1 MEQNEETVDRELTG
15 SESETPNES
24 EHPMEALLA
33 EEGLGLRSPQR
44 GEIRTGKIARVTES
58 IVLVDVGAKSE
69 GVIISQELEQLPQ
82 EERDELVVGKEIT
95 VYVVRTAGRD
105 GEILLSLHRA
115 EEEQD
120 WHLAEELL
128 ENQEVFEGE
137 IAGYNK
143 GGLIIKLGRLRGF
156 IPASQVSLSRRR
168 RAQGDTPEKRW
179 GTMVSEPIAAKVIEV
194 DRRRNRLI
202 LSERAAARE
211 AREVLKERLINE
223 LQPGEIRSGYV
234 ISLADFGAF
243 IDIGGADGLVHRSEI
258 SWKRISHPRELL
270 KVGDEVEVK
279 VLSLDPERKRISL
292 SMRELE
298 EDPWSKIISEFQE
311 GQLVEGTITKLTKF
325 GAFASL
331 SETGDLEIE
340 GLIHIS
346 ELSDRRIEHPR
357 EAVEE
362 GQVLTLRIIKLDKER
377 RRIGL
382 SLKRVDSPEY
392 ADADWQAA
400 MQDIAAGDEV
410 AEPEVETTDAEEA
423 PEEPEVEAVA
433 EETPEAE
440 PAAEEAEAEETPAAE
455 PAAEEAPAAEP
466 AGEEAEAE
474 EAPEA
479 EPAAEEAEAEEAPE
493 VEPAAEEAE
502 AEEAPEVE
510 PAAEEAEAEEAPEAE
525 PAAEEAEA
533 EEAPEAEP
541 AAEEAEA
548 EEAPEAEPA
557 AEEAKAE
564 EAPEAE
570 PAAEEAEAEEAPEAE
585 PAAEEA
591 EAEEAPEAEPAAE
604 EAMAE
609 ETPEAEPAA
618 EEAEAEEPAETT
630 EAVGSPPEEAASDES
645 ESVPIK
651 EEPPETE

>member
-1 MEQNEETVDRELTG
+1 MERNEETVDRELSD

-24 EHPMEALLA
+24 EHPMDALLA
-33 EEGLGLRSPQR
+33 EEGFGLRSPQR

-58 IVLVDVGAKSE
+58 VVLVDVGAKS
-69 GVIISQELEQLPQ
+69 
-82 EERDELVVGKEIT
+82 EIT

-128 ENQEVFEGE
+128 EKQEVFEGE
-137 IAGYNK
+137 VAGYNK

-211 AREVLKERLINE
+211 AREVLKERLITE
-223 LQPGEIRSGYV
+223 LKPGEIRSGHV

-298 EDPWSKIISEFQE
+298 EDPWSKIISEFHE

-357 EAVEE
+357 ESVEE

-400 MQDIAAGDEV
+400 MQDIAAGDDV
-410 AEPEVETTDAEEA
+410 AESEVEATDAEEA
-423 PEEPEVEAVA
+423 PEEVEVEAAAEETSEEEPAAEEAEAEETTEAEPAAEEAEAEEAEAEETTEAEPEAEEAEA

-440 PAAEEAEAEETPAAE
+440 PAAEEAEAKEAPEAE
-455 PAAEEAPAAEP
+455 PAAEEVAAEEKPEAEPAAEDAEVEEKPEAEP
-466 AGEEAEAE
+466 AAEDAEAE
-474 EAPEA
+474 ETPEAEPAAEDAEAEEKPEA

-493 VEPAAEEAE
+493 VEPAVEDAE
-502 AEEAPEVE
+502 AEETT
-510 PAAEEAEAEEAPEAE
+510 EAE

-533 EEAPEAEP
+533 EEAPEVEP
-541 AAEEAEA
+541 AVEEAEA
-548 EEAPEAEPA
+548 EEAVE
-557 AEEAKAE
+557 
-564 EAPEAE
+564 
-570 PAAEEAEAEEAPEAE
+570 
-585 PAAEEA
+585 
-591 EAEEAPEAEPAAE
+591 
-604 EAMAE
+604 
-609 ETPEAEPAA
+609 
-618 EEAEAEEPAETT
+618 
-630 EAVGSPPEEAASDES
+630 SPSEEAATDENES
-645 ESVPIK
+645 EPIK

>member
-1 MEQNEETVDRELTG
+1 
-15 SESETPNES
+15 
-24 EHPMEALLA
+24 
-33 EEGLGLRSPQR
+33 
-44 GEIRTGKIARVTES
+44 
-58 IVLVDVGAKSE
+58 
-69 GVIISQELEQLPQ
+69 
-82 EERDELVVGKEIT
+82 
-95 VYVVRTAGRD
+95 
-105 GEILLSLHRA
+105 
-115 EEEQD
+115 
-120 WHLAEELL
+120 
-128 ENQEVFEGE
+128 
-137 IAGYNK
+137 
-143 GGLIIKLGRLRGF
+143 
-156 IPASQVSLSRRR
+156 
-168 RAQGDTPEKRW
+168 
-179 GTMVSEPIAAKVIEV
+179 MVSEPIAAKVIEV

-455 PAAEEAPAAEP
+455 PAAEEAEAEEAPEAEP

-525 PAAEEAEA
+525 LAAEEAEA
-533 EEAPEAEP
+533 EEAPEAEL

-548 EEAPEAEPA
+548 EEAPEV
-557 AEEAKAE
+557 
-564 EAPEAE
+564 E

-604 EAMAE
+604 EAVAE